1 MDVERL
7 YDLYIT
13 HPKRGKRGIKRNKK
27 RRHDKTDRTCHPS
40 KPPVYQIRE
49 KETRYNTVSL
59 MQIRFDPWHLTARG
73 KKQNIVDDEFLHPK
87 FRKGTPRRRQ
97 MGIRRSFALAEM
109 PNFAKP

>member
-27 RRHDKTDRTCHPS
+27 GDTTKQTEHATHPN
-40 KPPVYQIRE
+40 PLYQIRE